1 MKFSTFVALAAGGFA
16 LPGCATM
23 VTGSSE
29 DIAVLTPPVS
39 GATCVLSNAV
49 GSWTVVTPTVGHVQ
63 RSTTDMRVKCTKPGY
78 QDADATLPSHFEG
91 LAIGNAA
98 TLGLG
103 MGVDAYTGAINQYPH
118 SIQIPMQPVAAAQ
131 APEPASST
139 SNPAPLS
146 QEGKRPA

>member
-1 MKFSTFVALAAGGFA
+1 MKFSAFAALITSGFA
-16 LPGCATM
+16 LSGCATM

-49 GSWTVVTPTVGHVQ
+49 GSWAVVTPTVAHVR

-78 QDADATLPSHFEG
+78 QDADATLPSHLEG

-118 SIQIPMQPVAAAQ
+118 SVQIPMQPVAAAQ

-139 SNPAPLS
+139 PSPPPS
-146 QEGKRPA
+146 S